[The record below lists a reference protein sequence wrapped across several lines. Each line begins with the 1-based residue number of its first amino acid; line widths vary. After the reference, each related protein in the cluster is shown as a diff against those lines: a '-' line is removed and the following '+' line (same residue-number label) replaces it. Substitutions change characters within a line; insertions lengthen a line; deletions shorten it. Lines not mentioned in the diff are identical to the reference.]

1 MKQLPVWSISN
12 VASPI
17 TLHRQLPAAHSH
29 ATHRAVAA
37 VWIMTSP
44 SSHDPRSV
52 WVWPLNVQPSFCL
65 AAWRGPA
72 ISDFRGK
79 CWRVGSA
86 EQCTGAWV
94 QWQLSVR
101 QQLQRLTEWLLWVR
115 LCCRSL
121 RKFTDVFSY
130 ETPLRRLKYP
140 VAPSISFS
148 HFSHFSL
155 SIFPVLA
162 LSFPCSLSCVWDR
175 CGTNFS
181 FFPAV
186 CS

>member
-1 MKQLPVWSISN
+1 MASNMINFESGLANNLHWQLS
-12 VASPI
+12 
-17 TLHRQLPAAHSH
+17 AAYSH
-29 ATHRAVAA
+29 VATHGAVAA
-37 VWIMTSP
+37 VGILTSP

-79 CWRVGSA
+79 CWRVGSG
-86 EQCTGAWV
+86 EQCIGARV

-101 QQLQRLTEWLLWVR
+101 QRLQRLTEWLLWVG

-130 ETPLRRLKYP
+130 ETPLQRLKYP
-140 VAPSISFS
+140 VAPSISLS

-162 LSFPCSLSCVWDR
+162 LSFPCSLSCVWGR

-181 FFPAV
+181 FFSAV